1 MKRFVEGADR
11 GQSTLLPECLDDWID
26 EKTRSRDDAFVD
38 ALDLGDLGVVSSG
51 RGRVYFPKAPVM
63 KAGAKSIPNWIS
75 GKASATFFGRGFFRY
90 WSSKTVNGSL
100 LSAGR
105 PNVCLRWRRPGSEPA
120 ITCSC
125 FLSNRARL
133 SQEPSPS
140 RFDDP
145 VHRREFA

>member
-1 MKRFVEGADR
+1 MILGDDHEAVRRR
-11 GQSTLLPECLDDWID
+11 GRSWCNRHSCRSALTIGSMR
-26 EKTRSRDDAFVD
+26 KTVRVIDAFVD

-51 RGRVYFPKAPVM
+51 GGRVYFPKAPVM

-105 PNVCLRWRRPGSEPA
+105 PNVCLRWRRVS
-120 ITCSC
+120 S
-125 FLSNRARL
+125 
-133 SQEPSPS
+133 
-140 RFDDP
+140 
-145 VHRREFA
+145 